1 MSAHTAV
8 HESTVGHEWR
18 GRAGMIGLIIAESSL
33 FGVFVVAHL
42 FYTGKSV
49 NGPYPNDVLTIPVIG
64 TICLLSS
71 SVSVALG
78 ARALGR
84 GKARRSGFWLLVTVL
99 LGWGLMVAAL
109 IPGARFWF
117 DLLSRLGTL
126 RSTGPRPS
134 A

>member
-1 MSAHTAV
+1 MGAV
-8 HESTVGHEWR
+8 
-18 GRAGMIGLIIAESSL
+18 
-33 FGVFVVAHL
+33 
-42 FYTGKSV
+42 
-49 NGPYPNDVLTIPVIG
+49 
-64 TICLLSS
+64 LL
-71 SVSVALG
+71 
-78 ARALGR
+78 
-84 GKARRSGFWLLVTVL
+84 VL